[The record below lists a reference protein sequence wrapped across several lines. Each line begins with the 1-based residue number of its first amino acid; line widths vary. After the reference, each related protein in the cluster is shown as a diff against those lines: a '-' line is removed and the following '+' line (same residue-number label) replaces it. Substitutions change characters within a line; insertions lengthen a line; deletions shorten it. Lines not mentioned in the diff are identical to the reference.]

1 LAQANSIAQ
10 PPASLFDVNTE
21 LAVDALNKILADSF
35 ALYMKTKNFHWHVQG
50 PQFREYHLMLD
61 DQATE
66 ILGTT
71 DQIAERVRKTG
82 HSTLRSIGDIAR
94 YQRIKDSNSDSI
106 AAPEMLAELYNDNVA
121 LVQALHEAKRLVD
134 EAGDNATSGQ
144 LDDWTDLAEGRAW
157 FLSAT
162 SRSS

>member
-1 LAQANSIAQ
+1 
-10 PPASLFDVNTE
+10 
-21 LAVDALNKILADSF
+21 
-35 ALYMKTKNFHWHVQG
+35 
-50 PQFREYHLMLD
+50 MLD